1 MWLTDYEFFTY
12 AKIVICDIV
21 VWLIISF
28 ILMLMAICT
37 CWKCPKCPDW
47 PPGVYQPIHRVP
59 YTIGEEIEIS
69 TDPSDFEMPAAF
81 VKVNE
86 AKRGMEGSDD
96 GEQGDKIREVIS
108 DESDDLD

>member
-37 CWKCPKCPDW
+37 CWKCPKCPD
-47 PPGVYQPIHRVP
+47 
-59 YTIGEEIEIS
+59 
-69 TDPSDFEMPAAF
+69 
-81 VKVNE
+81 
-86 AKRGMEGSDD
+86 
-96 GEQGDKIREVIS
+96 
-108 DESDDLD
+108 